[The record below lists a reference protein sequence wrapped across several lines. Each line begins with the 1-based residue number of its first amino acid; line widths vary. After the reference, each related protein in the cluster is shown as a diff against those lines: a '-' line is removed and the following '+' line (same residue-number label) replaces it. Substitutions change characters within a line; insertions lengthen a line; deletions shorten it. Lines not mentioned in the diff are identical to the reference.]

1 MDKQT
6 SECVFIRLVFIF
18 HHIVAL
24 SSMENYPFEALRLI
38 LKFIAKL
45 PHDMNMYDDH
55 EVIQI

>member
-6 SECVFIRLVFIF
+6 SECAFIRLVFIF

-24 SSMENYPFEALRLI
+24 SSMENPFEALRLI
-38 LKFIAKL
+38 LKCIAKL